1 MHLRV
6 LRVIIQLVSHARR
19 TSAVVEV
26 PALPKIALHIFIN
39 ID

>member
-6 LRVIIQLVSHARR
+6 RYLALSFSHARR
-19 TSAVVEV
+19 TSAVAKV